1 MKRSKVK
8 IAFERQC
15 INLPLERILPLKTV
29 TSERRASAKY
39 RQIES
44 SIREIGV
51 IEPLVVYPEKGAG
64 KNYILLDGVLRH
76 DVLKAMGQDQA
87 FCLVATEDETYTYN
101 RKINRLTPLQ
111 QHFMILRA
119 VESGVSE
126 ERIAATLNVD
136 VANIRL
142 KMDLL
147 KGICPEAVELLKDCK
162 AHAKTFQALRKVKPM
177 RQIEM
182 AELMVASNNYTG
194 SYAECL
200 LAATPQ
206 NKLVNITKPKEVN
219 GLSAEEMDRMEREMD
234 ALSEDFKL
242 IEEAHGN
249 NVLNLTLAL
258 SYVRKL
264 LNNAAVVRYLSKH
277 HPDILAEFQTL
288 SDSSLNGST

>member
-1 MKRSKVK
+1 M
-8 IAFERQC
+8 
-15 INLPLERILPLKTV
+15 
-29 TSERRASAKY
+29 
-39 RQIES
+39 
-44 SIREIGV
+44 GH
-51 IEPLVVYPEKGAG
+51 G

-87 FCLVATEDETYTYN
+87 FCLIATEDETYTYN
-101 RKINRLTPLQ
+101 HKVNRLTPLQ

-126 ERIAATLNVD
+126 ERIADTLNVD

-142 KMDLL
+142 KIDLL

-162 AHAKTFQALRKVKPM
+162 AHAKTFQALRKVKPI

-206 NKLVNITKPKEVN
+206 NKLVNITKPKEVH

-242 IEEAHGN
+242 IEEAPRQQRTEPDAG
-249 NVLNLTLAL
+249 L
-258 SYVRKL
+258 
-264 LNNAAVVRYLSKH
+264 VVRPQASQQRRRRPVPVQAPPR
-277 HPDILAEFQTL
+277 HPRRVPNTVRLLA
-288 SDSSLNGST
+288 